1 LTWIECPFLSVAL
14 LRRLKT
20 GFQLLTGTKRF
31 FINTKFPR
39 PLTTVK
45 PRLKVVLHDS
55 RGGAREARARVRA
68 QGRMRARCW
77 APSSCRRPVSGAAS
91 GASVAG
97 DQHNSWQHRP
107 KPGFRG
113 LPLRAVRQLCEAHP
127 RGMCCPGRASVCI
140 PACPAQC
147 ACTISLRPGFLH
159 CRSTGHGALCAHV
172 VKLLRW
178 SGTHNMDIPHG
189 CTVPLRWIIEES
201 NAARAMSTRDSRCF
215 FELHVLALQRETE
228 TCQGLATLPHS
239 P

>member
-68 QGRMRARCW
+68 PGRMRARCW

-127 RGMCCPGRASVCI
+127 RGMCCPDVRLSAFLRALRSA
-140 PACPAQC
+140 PAL
-147 ACTISLRPGFLH
+147 S
-159 CRSTGHGALCAHV
+159 RSGLV
-172 VKLLRW
+172 F
-178 SGTHNMDIPHG
+178 
-189 CTVPLRWIIEES
+189 CTVE
-201 NAARAMSTRDSRCF
+201 ARGMEPCARTS
-215 FELHVLALQRETE
+215 
-228 TCQGLATLPHS
+228 
-239 P
+239 

>member
-68 QGRMRARCW
+68 PGRMRARCW

-91 GASVAG
+91 GASVARRST
-97 DQHNSWQHRP
+97 QLVATPSQARISRAAA
-107 KPGFRG
+107 PGSAATVQSTPARHV
-113 LPLRAVRQLCEAHP
+113 LPRTCVCLHSCVPCAVRLHYL
-127 RGMCCPGRASVCI
+127 
-140 PACPAQC
+140 AQ
-147 ACTISLRPGFLH
+147 AWFSAL
-159 CRSTGHGALCAHV
+159 SKHGAWSPVRARREATAV
-172 VKLLRW
+172 VR
-178 SGTHNMDIPHG
+178 HP
-189 CTVPLRWIIEES
+189 
-201 NAARAMSTRDSRCF
+201 
-215 FELHVLALQRETE
+215 
-228 TCQGLATLPHS
+228 
-239 P
+239 

>member
-1 LTWIECPFLSVAL
+1 MTWIECPFLSVAL

-55 RGGAREARARVRA
+55 RGGGREARARVRA
-68 QGRMRARCW
+68 PGRMRARCW
-77 APSSCRRPVSGAAS
+77 APSSCRRPVSCAAS

-113 LPLRAVRQLCEAHP
+113 LPLRAVWQLCKAQAPASSSVGAVDVASPAAAIWTGHNSP
-127 RGMCCPGRASVCI
+127 SAVPWRRAARC
-140 PACPAQC
+140 ACQPPLAPPAQDQV
-147 ACTISLRPGFLH
+147 
-159 CRSTGHGALCAHV
+159 RSKKSCDG
-172 VKLLRW
+172 
-178 SGTHNMDIPHG
+178 
-189 CTVPLRWIIEES
+189 
-201 NAARAMSTRDSRCF
+201 
-215 FELHVLALQRETE
+215 
-228 TCQGLATLPHS
+228 
-239 P
+239 